1 LVFLAVALL
10 QVGVGGGMKS
20 GVAFW
25 SALKS
30 FKEIHPCW
38 AHLNGTP
45 LVEADL
51 PRPISTEYKSVF
63 DLPSTRTAQ
72 EQAETQAKTDAV
84 SRTTVVAASENNR
97 LELQGSQIVEVLAAA
112 LRHQVAASEDSKIE
126 SQGSRIDV
134 QNTLKVLAASLHDQ
148 VEGGW
153 TISAQHEDQEREA
166 AAQSEESMGAIPYR
180 MSEMTVI

>member
-1 LVFLAVALL
+1 
-10 QVGVGGGMKS
+10 
-20 GVAFW
+20 
-25 SALKS
+25 
-30 FKEIHPCW
+30 
-38 AHLNGTP
+38 
-45 LVEADL
+45 
-51 PRPISTEYKSVF
+51 
-63 DLPSTRTAQ
+63 
-72 EQAETQAKTDAV
+72 V

>member
-1 LVFLAVALL
+1 
-10 QVGVGGGMKS
+10 MKS

-25 SALKS
+25 RALKS

-72 EQAETQAKTDAV
+72 EQVEMQAKTDAV
-84 SRTTVVAASENNR
+84 PRTTVVAASESSSVDVQKTV
-97 LELQGSQIVEVLAAA
+97 ELLAAA
-112 LRHQVAASEDSKIE
+112 LRADNVD
-126 SQGSRIDV
+126 
-134 QNTLKVLAASLHDQ
+134 T
-148 VEGGW
+148 
-153 TISAQHEDQEREA
+153 SAQEATEAPSARE
-166 AAQSEESMGAIPYR
+166 SISNIPYR